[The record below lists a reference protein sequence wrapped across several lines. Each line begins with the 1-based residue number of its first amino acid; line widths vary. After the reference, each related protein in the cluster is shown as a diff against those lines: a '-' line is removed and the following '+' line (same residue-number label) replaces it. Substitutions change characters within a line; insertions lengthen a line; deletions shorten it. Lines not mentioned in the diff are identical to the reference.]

1 LLHWFTANIGYHH
14 VHHLN
19 ARIPFYRL
27 PEAMAGIEELQ
38 SAGTT
43 SLYPLD
49 IYRCLRL
56 KLWNP
61 ERNRLVTF
69 RECREISR
77 REERPPVSG

>member
-1 LLHWFTANIGYHH
+1 L
-14 VHHLN
+14 
-19 ARIPFYRL
+19 R
-27 PEAMAGIEELQ
+27 

-56 KLWNP
+56 KLWDP

-69 RECREISR
+69 REFRAGKSR
-77 REERPPVSG
+77 PSVSGWVGS